1 MNTLSDLTIVIPAKN
16 EAKLI
21 SFLLTSL
28 TRQDYPQMRST
39 KVYLADA
46 NSTDGT
52 PAIAKSF
59 KDRLDVQVIP
69 GGLPAVGRNNG
80 ARCALTPYVLFIDAD
95 IELADPTLVRRSV
108 GLVKRKRLHCVTTN
122 ISCPQ
127 GTLTDRAL
135 YSGNNLMQR
144 LSRLYRPF
152 STGMFM
158 LFDKTCFDTLGG
170 FNEEAL
176 FAEDYMLSKEVARNR
191 FGIVRGCVNTTNRRF
206 KKMGHLPIVRLFLR
220 TALNTWNNAFFLR
233 DHKYWHSEA

>member
-1 MNTLSDLTIVIPAKN
+1 MILLVDNTIDGIGSSPREIRSALERLHPDMRIVTERFENISPEHVKSLKPSHIILSGQSHPWDRYRPDSLAGVFHVICNA
-16 EAKLI
+16 
-21 SFLLTSL
+21 
-28 TRQDYPQMRST
+28 PQ
-39 KVYLADA
+39 
-46 NSTDGT
+46 
-52 PAIAKSF
+52 
-59 KDRLDVQVIP
+59 
-69 GGLPAVGRNNG
+69 
-80 ARCALTPYVLFIDAD
+80 
-95 IELADPTLVRRSV
+95 PTLGVCGGQQQIALAYGAPV
-108 GLVKRKRLHCVTTN
+108 GLMKRKRLHCVTTN

-127 GTLTDRAL
+127 GTLTDRVL

-191 FGIVRGCVNTTNRRF
+191 FAIVRGCVNTTNRRF
-206 KKMGHLPIVRLFLR
+206 KTMGHLPIVRLFLR
-220 TALNTWNNAFFLR
+220 TALNTWNNGFFLR